1 MKNIH
6 QNNLDELFKSSNG
19 SINFPITNDGD
30 DDDKYQKFHHNDNDD
45 NRSSSSKPYRKISW
59 NITTTTTTTTNPQSS
74 LHRSNSLIR
83 FKNFDLSNYY
93 HSNSNQNHHHH
104 DQHYQTSTPSIY
116 FKNIINDNHDS
127 NQSSSNQINDQ
138 SKIDQQQQLTTTLNI
153 KEDIISLLPYNHQV
167 GGHTQI
173 MLLNQY
179 TLCKPL
185 IPKELDFYLNI
196 PRQLIDFVPRYK
208 GVVKICH
215 NESMLPILY
224 HPIRNLSSSLS
235 NNNKHHQS
243 NENQQQK
250 PELRVRLSICNDD
263 HRLLESIRIDHFEQ
277 QQQQRGY
284 SSRPNQKYFM
294 LLENITSN
302 YHLPCILDLKM
313 GTRQHSDDASDE
325 KRRRQMAKCAST
337 TSATLGIRICGMQ
350 VYQKKLSST
359 TSTTTTSKN
368 NGQYKLYQRDKYHGR
383 RIKNEN
389 GFRNELEIYFHN
401 RTYLIRP
408 IISRLKQLKLKII
421 ETLRQ
426 TTLRFFST
434 SLLIVTEGC
443 LDVVNRHNQR
453 HHHHHHRRF
462 SDDEEDEEEE
472 DADSNSDDSDD
483 EHDNYFYQYDN
494 FYTAQNDII
503 TNNDHDDDDDDD
515 DDDECTSSSLDS
527 MTEESPSTSTSFN
540 NVDNNN
546 KDILF
551 NCNRDHPHHHSR
563 SSSSATTCTNNNIP
577 GFDIRI
583 DNLIR
588 LLNEILF
595 DAIRARVSMNHN
607 HHHQQ
612 QRLNKRRR
620 SSNGQNWLQFPH
632 IYPTNKKL
640 INCNFNNNN
649 DNDDCDD

>member
-1 MKNIH
+1 
-6 QNNLDELFKSSNG
+6 
-19 SINFPITNDGD
+19 
-30 DDDKYQKFHHNDNDD
+30 
-45 NRSSSSKPYRKISW
+45 
-59 NITTTTTTTTNPQSS
+59 
-74 LHRSNSLIR
+74 
-83 FKNFDLSNYY
+83 
-93 HSNSNQNHHHH
+93 
-104 DQHYQTSTPSIY
+104 
-116 FKNIINDNHDS
+116 
-127 NQSSSNQINDQ
+127 
-138 SKIDQQQQLTTTLNI
+138 
-153 KEDIISLLPYNHQV
+153 
-167 GGHTQI
+167 

-196 PRQLIDFVPRYK
+196 PRQLFDFVPRYK

-224 HPIRNLSSSLS
+224 HPIRNLSSSS
-235 NNNKHHQS
+235 NNNKHQS
-243 NENQQQK
+243 NENQQK

-350 VYQKKLSST
+350 VYQKKLSSST
-359 TSTTTTSKN
+359 TSTTSKN
-368 NGQYKLYQRDKYHGR
+368 QYKLYQRDKYHGR

-443 LDVVNRHNQR
+443 LDVVNRHNHR

-462 SDDEEDEEEE
+462 SDDEEEEEEE

-483 EHDNYFYQYDN
+483 EQDNYFYQYDN

-503 TNNDHDDDDDDD
+503 ANNDHDDDDDD

-540 NVDNNN
+540 NVDNN

-551 NCNRDHPHHHSR
+551 NCNRDHPHYSR
-563 SSSSATTCTNNNIP
+563 SSSATTCTNNIP
-577 GFDIRI
+577 GFDIRLIDFAHTSFNYPSSSTSSSSSPPPSTSSCDYGFILGI